1 MRIAK
6 SFKVRTHSL
15 ADARKDII
23 LTAYI
28 ATTALVRLI
37 DLTSNV
43 RTTAQSGLR
52 HRTAGMIKKGIDQF
66 LSWAAEDG
74 GYSHLR
80 VVPNIITEVI
90 DKKMQES
97 DITELMQSR
106 MRALARLQREFLR
119 EDRDPNFWD
128 VGDAQTTAA
137 TAAVDD
143 LDATTMEKL
152 LIQKYLSPRGKRA
165 SSRQRRHTS
174 MDDEL
179 ASLPVTDGS
188 GTPIKDDAPK
198 RRRAFKSPSNE
209 LDELAQNSS
218 GNHLSTPPSATREI
232 KRLTPHTP
240 PDRSRD
246 PVQYRRKLPVVYG
259 LFILNAS
266 ALILT
271 VDSSKGDNA
280 YVSFHVETDF
290 MNRRQS
296 VWNALTIAIVACLA
310 RDELKQR
317 VSDFDAVDG
326 PFNESDPDV

>member
-1 MRIAK
+1 
-6 SFKVRTHSL
+6 
-15 ADARKDII
+15 
-23 LTAYI
+23 
-28 ATTALVRLI
+28 
-37 DLTSNV
+37 
-43 RTTAQSGLR
+43 
-52 HRTAGMIKKGIDQF
+52 MIKKGVDHF

-90 DKKMQES
+90 DKKMQET

-119 EDRDPNFWD
+119 VDRDRSFWD
-128 VGDAQTTAA
+128 VGNADAA
-137 TAAVDD
+137 TAATSSVNDA
-143 LDATTMEKL
+143 DATTMEKL

-165 SSRQRRHTS
+165 GSRQRRHTS

-179 ASLPVTDGS
+179 AALPPKDGT
-188 GTPIKDDAPK
+188 GTPVRDDAPK
-198 RRRAFKSPSNE
+198 KRRAFKSPSNE
-209 LDELAQNSS
+209 LDELAQSS
-218 GNHLSTPPSATREI
+218 PTGPMSTPPSATREI

-240 PDRSRD
+240 PDRD
-246 PVQYRRKLPVVYG
+246 AAPIQYRRKLPVVYG
-259 LFILNAS
+259 LFILNS
-266 ALILT
+266 SVLILT
-271 VDSSKGDNA
+271 VDSAKGDDA

-290 MNRRQS
+290 MSRRQS

-317 VSDFDAVDG
+317 VADFDAVDG